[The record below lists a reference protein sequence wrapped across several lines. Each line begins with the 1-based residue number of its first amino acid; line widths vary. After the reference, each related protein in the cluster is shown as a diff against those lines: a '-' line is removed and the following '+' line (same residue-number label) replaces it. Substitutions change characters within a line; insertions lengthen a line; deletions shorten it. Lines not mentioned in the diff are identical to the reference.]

1 MKVLHTADLHLKE
14 GEEDRQGIL
23 KDLVQK
29 ANEVKAGAFIIAGD
43 LFESDKDAAILR
55 SKVKSI
61 FDQCR
66 APVIIIPGNH
76 DPGSFGPDYDYGR
89 NVIQAYKRPV
99 TIFEIGPL
107 KVAAIPYHEVDFT
120 ECVKDLPRNIDILVA
135 HGTVYDQ
142 SFIFAFLD
150 EEEEEGKT
158 YMPMMPSNLAG
169 ICRYC
174 ALGHLHTRSIR
185 VQYQNTHVAYPGSPV
200 ALSTKCDTERA
211 VVLVDIDTDK
221 SAVRVELL
229 KLGHVPFWQH
239 REFFIFPGYEQKV
252 LTDLHDYMGGL
263 DRSKIM
269 PDIEIKGFISSGGRE
284 FNLTLEEINRE
295 MDSAFYRHKL
305 QYGRIQSWDRVI
317 EHGMVK
323 RFVDKTR
330 DLDDEL
336 RFKVFELVFPIFS
349 DAIK

>member
-14 GEEDRQGIL
+14 GEEDRLGIF
-23 KDLVQK
+23 KDLVQE

-43 LFESDKDAAILR
+43 LFDSDKDAVILR
-55 SKVKSI
+55 SRVKSI
-61 FDQCR
+61 FEQCR
-66 APVIIIPGNH
+66 AQVVVIPGNH

-89 NVIQAYKRPV
+89 NVTQAYKKPV
-99 TIFEIGPL
+99 ALLEIGPL
-107 KVAAIPYHEVDFT
+107 RIAAIPYHEVDFA
-120 ECVKDLPRNIDILVA
+120 ECVKDLPRDIDVLIA

-142 SFIFAFLD
+142 TFIFALLD

-174 ALGHLHTRSIR
+174 ALGHLHTRSIH

-200 ALSTKCDTERA
+200 ALSTKCDTERT
-211 VVLVDIDTDK
+211 VTLVDIDTD
-221 SAVRVELL
+221 SPEVGVELL
-229 KLGHVPFWQH
+229 KLDRVPFWQH
-239 REFFIFPGYEQKV
+239 REFFIFPGHEQKI
-252 LTDLHDYMGGL
+252 LADLYNYVEGL
-263 DRSKIM
+263 DRSRTM

-284 FNLTLEEINRE
+284 FNQKLEN
-295 MDSAFYRHKL
+295 MDKKMDNAFYRHKL
-305 QYGRIQSWDRVI
+305 EYSRIQSWDRVL

-323 RFVDKTR
+323 RFVEKTR
-330 DLDDEL
+330 DLDNEI
-336 RFKVFELVFPIFS
+336 RFKIFELAFPVFG